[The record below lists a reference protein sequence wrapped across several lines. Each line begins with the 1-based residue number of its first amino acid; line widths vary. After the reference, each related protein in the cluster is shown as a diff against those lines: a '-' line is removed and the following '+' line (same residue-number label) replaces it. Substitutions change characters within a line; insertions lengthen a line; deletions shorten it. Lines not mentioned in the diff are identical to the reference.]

1 MTARRTPIGAEP
13 LPYGPLP
20 YRLLSHGRLP
30 LARLPYGLLPCAVW
44 ALTRTALLLCV
55 FHVFTVPGPD
65 VTVDVSVI
73 YRGWYETLLTGTY
86 PLDDV
91 TWQYPPG
98 AALAILSPALLPFW
112 EYATA
117 FYALVLL
124 CDALVCGLLLYAG
137 RRPGM
142 RAAGTWMWIVGVPL
156 LGPTV
161 YARYDLMVT
170 AVAVA
175 ALLAEVRRPRVL
187 GVLAAFGALLKVWP
201 ALVLVGVRRGR
212 PTRAAWSA
220 AALTGAGLA
229 VAFGLWMPGA
239 YAFLAFQRDRGTEIE
254 SLGALWFHL
263 ARHFGW
269 EGRVELHYGSMEFLG
284 PGVETVS
291 ALALGLAALALGWL
305 LVWRLRARTFAA
317 HTPAQAAFTAV
328 LLFTTTSRV
337 ISPQYVVWLVGLAAV
352 CLAFRNGGMV
362 RPAVLVLVAAGAT
375 VLEFPVYFAEVV
387 ASDAW
392 GVALLSLRNGLL
404 VAASVIAA
412 RRLWRE
418 TVPGAAAKA
427 APVAGDQPSR
437 VPR

>member
-1 MTARRTPIGAEP
+1 MTGRTRMGA
-13 LPYGPLP
+13 
-20 YRLLSHGRLP
+20 
-30 LARLPYGLLPCAVW
+30 GLLPCAVW
-44 ALTRTALLLCV
+44 ALTRGALLLWVCGV
-55 FHVFTVPGPD
+55 LTLGGLD

-112 EYATA
+112 GYASA

-124 CDALVCGLLLYAG
+124 CDALVFGLLLYAG

-142 RAAGTWMWIVGVPL
+142 RAAGAWVWVVGVPL

-175 ALLAEVRRPRVL
+175 ALLAGVRHPKVL
-187 GVLAAFGALLKVWP
+187 GALAAFGALLKVWP

-220 AALTGAGLA
+220 AALTAAGLGAGFA
-229 VAFGLWMPGA
+229 LWMPGA
-239 YAFLAFQRDRGTEIE
+239 YAFLAFQRDRGLEIE
-254 SLGALWFHL
+254 SLGALYFHL
-263 ARHFGW
+263 ARHAGW

-284 PGVETVS
+284 PQVGPVS
-291 ALALGLAALALGWL
+291 TLMLGLAMLALGWL

-352 CLAFRNGGMV
+352 CLAFRGGGMV
-362 RPAVLVLVAAGAT
+362 RPAVLVVLAAGVT

-387 ASDAW
+387 ASDAS
-392 GVALLSLRNGLL
+392 GVALLLVRNGLL
-404 VAASVIAA
+404 VAASLLAV

-418 TVPGAAAKA
+418 TVPGARRSGADPAR
-427 APVAGDQPSR
+427 GDQPSR
-437 VPR
+437 VLR

>member
-1 MTARRTPIGAEP
+1 MTARRKPIGAGP
-13 LPYGPLP
+13 LPYG
-20 YRLLSHGRLP
+20 LLRQGRLP
-30 LARLPYGLLPCAVW
+30 LVRLPYGLLPCAVW

-55 FHVFTVPGPD
+55 FHVFTVTGPD

-124 CDALVCGLLLYAG
+124 CDALVCGLLLHAG

-142 RAAGTWMWIVGVPL
+142 RAAGAWVWIVGVPL
-156 LGPTV
+156 LGPTG

-175 ALLAEVRRPRVL
+175 ALLAGVRRPRVL
-187 GVLAAFGALLKVWP
+187 GVLAAFGALLKAWP
-201 ALVLVGVRRGR
+201 ALVLVGVRRGW
-212 PTRAAWSA
+212 PARAAWSA

-254 SLGALWFHL
+254 SLGALYFHL

-284 PGVETVS
+284 PGVEIVS

-362 RPAVLVLVAAGAT
+362 RPAVLVLMAAGVT

-387 ASDAW
+387 ASDAR
-392 GVALLSLRNGLL
+392 GVVLLSLRNGLL

-418 TVPGAAAKA
+418 TVPGKSEA

-437 VPR
+437 VLR